1 MDGWR
6 FYCYLGF
13 LENEETH
20 THFFFF
26 WNTDKTYKF
35 VERFSSCLF
44 VCLLVWGIIDF
55 LSLGFHR
62 DSDEDDGLVA

>member
-1 MDGWR
+1 MDGGSTAIWGFWR
-6 FYCYLGF
+6 
-13 LENEETH
+13 TKKPIH
-20 THFFFF
+20 TFFFFF